1 MGRLSCSTYVVTSL
15 VQELVLSNSRL
26 IGLLA
31 ATILNRNIGV
41 DGVVTRP
48 ILIWKLVTLRG
59 YVIGGSDTDD
69 VNGHDVNSRRILNL
83 GGRFQTIFLTN
94 ERDTSVLS

>member
-1 MGRLSCSTYVVTSL
+1 MGRLSRSTCLVTCL
-15 VQELVLSNSRL
+15 VQELVLSDSKL

-31 ATILNRNIGV
+31 AIILSRSIGV

-48 ILIWKLVTLRG
+48 ILIWKLVTIRG

-69 VNGHDVNSRRILNL
+69 ANGHDVKSRWIY
-83 GGRFQTIFLTN
+83 
-94 ERDTSVLS
+94 